1 MREVTP
7 RRILE
12 MKGKEK
18 ITMVTAYDYPS
29 ALLADKAGIDII
41 FVGDS
46 LGMVVYGDE
55 NTLNVTMEQMV
66 FHTRAVARAVKRG
79 LVLADMPFSSYEV
92 SVEEGIRNA
101 VRLIRAGADAVK
113 IEGGQDHEKLV
124 RKLVRM
130 GIPVMGHT
138 GLTPQRYLRLGGYR
152 ITGETEEEIEEILRD
167 AKALERAGAFAVVL
181 EFVLADVAKLVTE
194 EVSIPTIG
202 IGAGPYV
209 DGQVLVWHDILGIY
223 DSSPP
228 FAKRYANLRE
238 VILKALKEYNRE
250 VKAGEFPSDE
260 HYWEFQDREDFRA
273 KRERVLKR
281 LSIKGSLPHDNP
293 PQDL

>member
-7 RRILE
+7 KKIRE

-29 ALLADKAGIDII
+29 ALLADKAGIDIV

-46 LGMVVYGDE
+46 LGMVVYGDN

-66 FHTRAVARAVKRG
+66 FHTRAVARAVKRA

-92 SVEEGIRNA
+92 SVEEGVKNA
-101 VRLIRAGADAVK
+101 VRLIQAGADAVK
-113 IEGGQDHEKLV
+113 IEGGADHEKLV

-209 DGQVLVWHDILGIY
+209 DGQVLVWHDLLGIY
-223 DSSPP
+223 ESSPP
-228 FAKRYANLRE
+228 FAKRYAELGGI
-238 VILKALKEYNRE
+238 ILEALSQYNRE
-250 VKAGEFPSDE
+250 VKAGEFPSSE
-260 HYWEFQDREDFRA
+260 HYWEYQDKEDFERKA
-273 KRERVLKR
+273 KNALRR
-281 LSIKGSLPHDNP
+281 L
-293 PQDL
+293 DL

>member
-1 MREVTP
+1 MNNFLLGDVNMSVKNVTP
-7 RRILE
+7 KEIRNR
-12 MKGKEK
+12 KGRER

-29 ALLADKAGIDII
+29 ALLADEVGIDVI

-46 LGMVVYGDE
+46 LGMVVYGGE
-55 NTLNVTMEQMV
+55 NTLNVSMDQMV
-66 FHTRAVARAVKRG
+66 YHTRAVAKAVKRA
-79 LVLADMPFSSYEV
+79 LVLADMPFASYEV
-92 SVEEGIRNA
+92 SVEEGIKNA
-101 VRLIRAGADAVK
+101 VRLIKAGADAVK
-113 IEGGQDHEKLV
+113 IEGGADYEGLV
-124 RKLVRM
+124 RRLVRM

-152 ITGETEEEIEEILRD
+152 IMGETEEEIEDILHD

-209 DGQVLVWHDILGIY
+209 DGQVLVWHDLLGIY
-223 DSSPP
+223 ESSPP

-238 VILKALKEYNRE
+238 IIEEALKKYRDE
-250 VKAGEFPSDE
+250 VKTGEFPGKE
-260 HYWEFQDREDFRA
+260 HYWEFQDKEAF
-273 KRERVLKR
+273 ERIVQR
-281 LSIKGSLPHDNP
+281 LRDKE
-293 PQDL
+293 

>member
-1 MREVTP
+1 MHEITP
-7 RRILE
+7 RDILG

-18 ITMVTAYDYPS
+18 IAMITAYDYPS
-29 ALLADKAGIDII
+29 ALIADAVGMDIV

-46 LGMVVYGDE
+46 LGMVIYGDE
-55 NTLNVTMEQMV
+55 NTLNVSMEQMV
-66 FHTRAVARAVKRG
+66 FHTRAVSKAVRRA
-79 LVLADMPFSSYEV
+79 LVLADMPFSSYEG

-113 IEGGQDHEKLV
+113 IEGGADYEKLV

-130 GIPVMGHT
+130 GIPVVGHT

-152 ITGETEEEIEEILRD
+152 ITGETEEEVEEIISD

-202 IGAGPYV
+202 IGAGPHV
-209 DGQVLVWHDILGIY
+209 DGQVLVWHDVLGIY
-223 DSSPP
+223 EKSPP
-228 FAKRYANLRE
+228 FAKRYANLRAIIE
-238 VILKALKEYNRE
+238 EAVRGYLEE
-250 VKAGEFPSDE
+250 VKTGRFPSRE
-260 HYWEFQDREDFRA
+260 HYWEFQDKRRFEEIKKKVKHLSSRE
-273 KRERVLKR
+273 
-281 LSIKGSLPHDNP
+281 N
-293 PQDL
+293 

>member
-1 MREVTP
+1 MREITP
-7 RRILE
+7 KRIRE
-12 MKGKEK
+12 MKGKEN

-29 ALLADKAGIDII
+29 ALLADKAGIDIV

-46 LGMVVYGDE
+46 LGMVVYGDN

-66 FHTRAVARAVKRG
+66 FHTRAVAKAVKRA

-92 SVEEGIRNA
+92 SVEEGVKNA
-101 VRLIRAGADAVK
+101 VMLIQAGADAVK
-113 IEGGQDHEKLV
+113 IEGGADHEKLV

-209 DGQVLVWHDILGIY
+209 DGQVLVWHDLLGIY
-223 DSSPP
+223 ESSPP
-228 FAKRYANLRE
+228 FAKRYAELGR
-238 VILKALKEYNRE
+238 VILDALSQYNRE
-250 VKAGEFPSDE
+250 VKAGEFPSSE
-260 HYWEFQDREDFRA
+260 HYWEYQDKEDFERKA
-273 KRERVLKR
+273 KNALRR
-281 LSIKGSLPHDNP
+281 L
-293 PQDL
+293 DL

>member
-1 MREVTP
+1 MRKITP
-7 RRILE
+7 RKIVE

-29 ALLADKAGIDII
+29 ALLADKAGIDIV

-46 LGMVVYGDE
+46 LGMVVYGE
-55 NTLNVTMEQMV
+55 PNTLNVSMEQMV
-66 FHTRAVARAVKRG
+66 FHTRAVARAVKRA
-79 LVLADMPFSSYEV
+79 LVLADMPFASYEV
-92 SVEEGIRNA
+92 SAEEGVRNA
-101 VRLIRAGADAVK
+101 VRLIQAGGDAVK

-152 ITGETEEEIEEILRD
+152 ITGENEEEIEEILRD

-181 EFVLADVAKLVTE
+181 EFVLADVAKLITE
-194 EVSIPTIG
+194 EISIPTIG

-223 DSSPP
+223 ESSPP
-228 FAKRYANLRE
+228 FVKRYANLRE
-238 VILKALKEYNRE
+238 VILKALQEYNRE
-250 VKAGEFPSDE
+250 VKAEEFPSGE
-260 HYWEFQDREDFRA
+260 HYWEFQDREDFERKA
-273 KRERVLKR
+273 ARVLKR
-281 LSIKGSLPHDNP
+281 L
-293 PQDL
+293 

>member
-7 RRILE
+7 RKILE

-228 FAKRYANLRE
+228 FAKRYANLGE

-260 HYWEFQDREDFRA
+260 HYWEFQDREDFEKKA
-273 KRERVLKR
+273 KNALKR
-281 LSIKGSLPHDNP
+281 L
-293 PQDL
+293 DL

>member
-7 RRILE
+7 KKIRE
-12 MKGKEK
+12 MKGREK

-29 ALLADKAGIDII
+29 ALLADKAGIDVV

-55 NTLNVTMEQMV
+55 NTLNVSMEQMV
-66 FHTRAVARAVKRG
+66 FHTRAVAKAVKRA
-79 LVLADMPFSSYEV
+79 LVLADMPFGSYEV
-92 SVEEGIRNA
+92 SVEEGIKNA
-101 VRLIRAGADAVK
+101 VRLIQAGADAVK
-113 IEGGQDHEKLV
+113 IEGGADHEKLV

-152 ITGETEEEIEEILRD
+152 LMGETEEEIEEILRD

-181 EFVLADVAKLVTE
+181 EFTLADVAKLVTE

-202 IGAGPYV
+202 IGSGPWV
-209 DGQVLVWHDILGIY
+209 DGQVLVWHDLLGVY
-223 DSSPP
+223 ENVPP
-228 FAKRYANLRE
+228 FVKKYADLASIIRLALESYRE
-238 VILKALKEYNRE
+238 D
-250 VKAGEFPSDE
+250 VKTGKFPGRE
-260 HYWEFQDREDFRA
+260 HYWEFLDKDDFRRKA
-273 KRERVLKR
+273 QKALQRIGDKPTE
-281 LSIKGSLPHDNP
+281 
-293 PQDL
+293 

>member
-7 RRILE
+7 RKIIE

-18 ITMVTAYDYPS
+18 IVMVTAYDYPS
-29 ALLADKAGIDII
+29 ALIADKAGMDIV

-55 NTLNVTMEQMV
+55 NTLNVSMEQMV
-66 FHTRAVARAVKRG
+66 FHTRAVAKAVKRA
-79 LVLADMPFSSYEV
+79 LVLADMPFGSYEV
-92 SVEEGIRNA
+92 SVEEGVKNA
-101 VRLIRAGADAVK
+101 VKLVQAGADAVK
-113 IEGGQDHEKLV
+113 IEGGYDHRKLV

-152 ITGETEEEIEEILRD
+152 LMGESEEEIEEILRD

-181 EFVLADVAKLVTE
+181 EFTLADVAKLVTE

-202 IGAGPYV
+202 IGSGPWV
-209 DGQVLVWHDILGIY
+209 DGQVLVWHDLLGVY
-223 DSSPP
+223 EDVPP
-228 FAKRYANLRE
+228 FVKRYANLAG
-238 VILKALKEYNRE
+238 IIQLALENYRGE
-250 VKAGEFPSDE
+250 VKAGEFPGKE
-260 HYWEFQDREDFRA
+260 HYWEFLDKDEF
-273 KRERVLKR
+273 KRKAGRTLERLGKE
-281 LSIKGSLPHDNP
+281 
-293 PQDL
+293 

>member
-7 RRILE
+7 KKIRE
-12 MKGKEK
+12 MKGREK
-18 ITMVTAYDYPS
+18 ITMITAYDYPS
-29 ALLADKAGIDII
+29 ALLADKAGIDIV

-66 FHTRAVARAVKRG
+66 FHTRAVAKAVKRA

-92 SVEEGIRNA
+92 SIEEGVRNA
-101 VRLIRAGADAVK
+101 VRLIQAGADAVK
-113 IEGGQDHEKLV
+113 IEGGADYEKLV
-124 RKLVRM
+124 KKLVRM

-152 ITGETEEEIEEILRD
+152 IMGETEEEIEEILRD

-181 EFVLADVAKLVTE
+181 EFTLADVAKLVTE

-202 IGAGPYV
+202 IGSGPWV
-209 DGQVLVWHDILGIY
+209 DGQVLVWHDVLGIY
-223 DSSPP
+223 ENSPP
-228 FAKRYANLRE
+228 FAKRYANLNG
-238 VILKALKEYNRE
+238 VILKALQDYNRE
-250 VKAGEFPSDE
+250 VKTGEFPSGE
-260 HYWEFQDREDFRA
+260 HYWEYQDKEEFNRKARNVL
-273 KRERVLKR
+273 ERINL
-281 LSIKGSLPHDNP
+281 
-293 PQDL
+293 

>member
-7 RRILE
+7 KRIRE

-29 ALLADKAGIDII
+29 ALLADKAGIDIV

-46 LGMVVYGDE
+46 LGMVVYGDN

-66 FHTRAVARAVKRG
+66 FHTRAVAKAVKRA

-92 SVEEGIRNA
+92 SVEEGVKNA
-101 VRLIRAGADAVK
+101 VKLIQAGADAVK
-113 IEGGQDHEKLV
+113 IEGGADHEKLV

-209 DGQVLVWHDILGIY
+209 DGQVLVWHDLLGIY
-223 DSSPP
+223 ESSPP
-228 FAKRYANLRE
+228 FAKRYAELGKI
-238 VILKALKEYNRE
+238 ILDALGQYNRE
-250 VKAGEFPSDE
+250 VKSGEFPGRE
-260 HYWEFQDREDFRA
+260 HYWEFMDKEDFRRKA
-273 KRERVLKR
+273 QKALERL
-281 LSIKGSLPHDNP
+281 GDGE
-293 PQDL
+293 